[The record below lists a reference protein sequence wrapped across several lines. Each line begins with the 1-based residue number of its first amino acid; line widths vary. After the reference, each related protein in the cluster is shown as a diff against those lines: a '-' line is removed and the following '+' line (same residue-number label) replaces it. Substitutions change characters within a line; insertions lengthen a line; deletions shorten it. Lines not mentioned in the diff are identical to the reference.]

1 MAVAEFPYHTANE
14 YGADAV
20 FSLPI
25 ATEFVQLATLAA
37 DALPFCKSIAFAPLL
52 FPPTIVP
59 SATARVNAPVPFGT
73 IATSTFAAALV
84 AVIDT
89 TGTVA
94 FGAEVFTPSVKL
106 VSQAHPVLAIVTIP
120 SAPVQVVVRVILA
133 PSTNLT
139 LPPVAERATVCEVA
153 SLVFVIV

>member
-1 MAVAEFPYHTANE
+1 MFLAHKVT
-14 YGADAV
+14 D
-20 FSLPI
+20 SL
-25 ATEFVQLATLAA
+25 QLATSVFEV
-37 DALPFCKSIAFAPLL
+37 LPVCKSIALVPLL
-52 FPPTIVP
+52 LPPVAVL

-106 VSQAHPVLAIVTIP
+106 VSHQGVKYSRLVAQAFTRI
-120 SAPVQVVVRVILA
+120 
-133 PSTNLT
+133 
-139 LPPVAERATVCEVA
+139 C
-153 SLVFVIV
+153 